1 MTRRTR
7 IIGLTAAAIA
17 VCLLT
22 ALSIGANMALG
33 LLTDTRRDAPAQGAD
48 YSRVAEQYPETKDWI
63 DSLQHAGA
71 LLDTV
76 ITATDGRRLH
86 AVYAKARTATDRTAV
101 IVHGWHDSSVS
112 MMQYGYVFNALMGY
126 NILLP
131 DLNGHGQSD
140 GDHINMGW
148 KDRLDVIRWM
158 DIAND
163 IFAPRD
169 STTHGRTADTQMVL
183 HGVSMGAATVMCVSG
198 EQLKPYVKAVIEDCG
213 YTSVWDEVQHE
224 VKTGHRELSPISG
237 IIIPA
242 ADLLCRVKYGWGFK
256 EASPLKQVS
265 KSTLPM
271 LFIHG
276 GNDDFVPTWMVHPLY
291 EAKQEPKE
299 IWIAEGSKHALSYRD
314 HKAEYVRR
322 VRIFA
327 GKYVH

>member
-7 IIGLTAAAIA
+7 IIALTATVVVVGLLAA
-17 VCLLT
+17 LT
-22 ALSIGANMALG
+22 VGANMALG
-33 LLTDTRRDAPAQGAD
+33 LLTDTERDAPARGAD
-48 YSRVAEQYPETKDWI
+48 YTRVTEQYPETTGWI
-63 DSLQHAGA
+63 DSLQRTGS
-71 LLDTV
+71 LLDTI
-76 ITATDGRRLH
+76 ITASDGRHLH

-101 IVHGWHDSSVS
+101 IVHGWKDSSVG
-112 MMQYGYVFNALMGY
+112 MMQYGYVFNVLMGY

-140 GDHINMGW
+140 GDNINMGW
-148 KDRLDVIRWM
+148 KDRLDVMQWM
-158 DIAND
+158 DVADN

-169 STTHGRTADTQMVL
+169 STTQRRIADTQMIL
-183 HGVSMGAATVMCVSG
+183 HGVSMGAATMMCVSG

-224 VKTGHRELSPISG
+224 VKTGHKELESISG
-237 IIIPA
+237 IIVPA
-242 ADLLCRVKYGWGFK
+242 ADLLCRLKYGWGFK

-276 GNDDFVPTWMVHPLY
+276 DADDFVPTWMVNPLY

-299 IWIAEGSKHALSYRD
+299 IWIAEGSKHALSYKD
-314 HKAEYVRR
+314 HKAEYVQR
-322 VRIFA
+322 VRNFA
-327 GKYVH
+327 DKYIH

>member
-17 VCLLT
+17 VCLPAVLF
-22 ALSIGANMALG
+22 IGADMALG
-33 LLTDTRRDAPAQGAD
+33 LLTDTRRDAPARGAD
-48 YSRVAEQYPETKDWI
+48 YSGVAEQYPETRYWI
-63 DSLQHAGA
+63 DSLQRADA
-71 LLDTV
+71 LLDTF

-86 AVYAKARTATDRTAV
+86 AVYAKARTATDKTAV

-158 DIAND
+158 DIANG

-169 STTHGRTADTQMVL
+169 STTHNPTADTQMVL

-224 VKTGHRELSPISG
+224 VKTGHKELAPISG

-242 ADLLCRVKYGWGFK
+242 ADMLCRIKYGWGFK
-256 EASPLKQVS
+256 EASPLKQVG

-276 GNDDFVPTWMVHPLY
+276 GDDDFVPTWMVHPLY

-314 HKAEYVRR
+314 HKAEYVHR
-322 VRIFA
+322 VRNFA
-327 GKYVH
+327 DKYVH